1 MAGRAQRGLRGCKY
15 LILKHLFKYGRGVY
29 WLPSWNPGWA
39 RRVLN
44 KAKKKG
50 LTAPGFTPTFNTM
63 KATDLTRRQQA
74 VLKFIRAFVQSEGR
88 SPTLTEIAKGVG
100 SSAVSTIHKHVQHL
114 MDKGFLVRSH
124 GKGNNLVVATEAEM
138 EAGPGAGSGA
148 AHAPRSEP
156 RPHGTPLRIFP
167 FCGDV
172 AAGSPILPE
181 SRALPIE
188 VPNAIHR
195 QKDDLF
201 VLRVRGDSMV
211 DDAILDGDLVV
222 LQRKGEYRNGDRIVA
237 LIDQEEVT
245 LKELRRDAKGVWL
258 IPHNAELQPRC
269 YSPQRIDIQ
278 GALVGVMRS
287 C

>member
-1 MAGRAQRGLRGCKY
+1 ME
-15 LILKHLFKYGRGVY
+15 
-29 WLPSWNPGWA
+29 P
-39 RRVLN
+39 
-44 KAKKKG
+44 
-50 LTAPGFTPTFNTM
+50 
-63 KATDLTRRQQA
+63 TDLTKRQQA
-74 VLKFIRAFVQSEGR
+74 VLKFIRVFVAQEGR

-124 GKGNNLVVATEAEM
+124 GKGNNLVVAADHDESRIPPGRSAAPQSTRGPVPASMQSRPARGES
-138 EAGPGAGSGA
+138 AGQSREWGGGAGSSMDSL
-148 AHAPRSEP
+148 PP
-156 RPHGTPLRIFP
+156 MRILP
-167 FCGDV
+167 FCGEV

-188 VPNAIHR
+188 VPNSIHR
-195 QKDDLF
+195 QRDELF

-222 LQRKGEYRNGDRIVA
+222 LQRKGEYRNGDRVVA

-245 LKELRRDAKGVWL
+245 LKELRRDPKGIWL
-258 IPHNAELQPRC
+258 IPHNAELEPHC
-269 YSPQRIDIQ
+269 YAPQRVDIQ

>member
-1 MAGRAQRGLRGCKY
+1 
-15 LILKHLFKYGRGVY
+15 
-29 WLPSWNPGWA
+29 
-39 RRVLN
+39 
-44 KAKKKG
+44 
-50 LTAPGFTPTFNTM
+50 M
-63 KATDLTRRQQA
+63 KASDLTKRQQA
-74 VLKFIRAFVQSEGR
+74 VLKFIRTFVQGEGR
-88 SPTLTEIAKGVG
+88 SPTLAEIAKGVG

-124 GKGNNLVVATEAEM
+124 GKGNNLVVAGTFEEVT
-138 EAGPGAGSGA
+138 PQRT
-148 AHAPRSEP
+148 PRSEP
-156 RPHGTPLRIFP
+156 RPEAAPTARIFP

-188 VPNAIHR
+188 VPNSIHR
-195 QKDDLF
+195 QRDELF

-222 LQRKGEYRNGDRIVA
+222 LQRKGEYRNGDRVVA
-237 LIDQEEVT
+237 LIDREEVT
-245 LKELRRDAKGVWL
+245 LKEFRRDTKGVWL
-258 IPHNAELQPRC
+258 IPHNPELQPHC

-278 GALVGVMRS
+278 GVLVGVMRS

>member
-1 MAGRAQRGLRGCKY
+1 
-15 LILKHLFKYGRGVY
+15 
-29 WLPSWNPGWA
+29 
-39 RRVLN
+39 
-44 KAKKKG
+44 
-50 LTAPGFTPTFNTM
+50 M
-63 KATDLTRRQQA
+63 KASDLTKRQQA
-74 VLKFIRAFVQSEGR
+74 VLKFIRTFVQSEGR
-88 SPTLTEIAKGVG
+88 SPTLADIAKGVG

-124 GKGNNLVVATEAEM
+124 GKGNNLVVATEKDEDVLPPRTGRTEARAE
-138 EAGPGAGSGA
+138 A
-148 AHAPRSEP
+148 
-156 RPHGTPLRIFP
+156 TPIVRIFP

-188 VPNAIHR
+188 VPNSNHR
-195 QKDDLF
+195 QRDELF

-222 LQRKGEYRNGDRIVA
+222 LQRKGEYRNGDRVVA
-237 LIDQEEVT
+237 LIDREEVT
-245 LKELRRDAKGVWL
+245 LKEFRRDTKGVWL
-258 IPHNAELQPRC
+258 IPHNPELQPHC

-278 GALVGVMRS
+278 GVLVGVMRS